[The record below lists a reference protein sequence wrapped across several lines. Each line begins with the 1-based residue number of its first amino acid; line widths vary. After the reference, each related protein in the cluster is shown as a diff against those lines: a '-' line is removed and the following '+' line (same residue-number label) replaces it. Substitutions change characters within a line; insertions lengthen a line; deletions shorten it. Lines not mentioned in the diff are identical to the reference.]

1 MHKCI
6 NKAIK
11 RRLKQQET
19 QYTHQRNTHSSTD
32 TLLNECR
39 STHTLL
45 SASKKLQ
52 GDGCLFVRVAVSGV
66 CDTTGLRSLPLR
78 PLIPPIQMKCNGANS
93 IRALPPRETCRIRSH
108 QIPQSLPSIHSCLV
122 AGMGN
127 ETMAANSFDSMHT
140 YVRQRGMECDAAKC
154 WGLINTVHFSK

>member
-1 MHKCI
+1 MHKHI

-11 RRLKQQET
+11 RRLKQQESTIHTPT
-19 QYTHQRNTHSSTD
+19 QHTQQHRHTM
-32 TLLNECR
+32 LNECR
-39 STHTLL
+39 STRTLL

-52 GDGCLFVRVAVSGV
+52 GDGCLFVRVVVSGV
-66 CDTTGLRSLPLR
+66 CDTTGPLSLPLR

-93 IRALPPRETCRIRSH
+93 IRALPPQETCRIRSH

-122 AGMGN
+122 AGRGN

-154 WGLINTVHFSK
+154 